1 MSYHGPA
8 WAGAISQRRKSFAAF
23 WSLVWLKI
31 EWQSGF
37 SMWKRP
43 FGPLGFSD
51 WSITLAISGKSFL
64 AAHRIDSALL
74 VQEICS
80 DRNALLLL
88 TSVQPRQSSNMVSL
102 KNLRQK
108 SIARAVSSE
117 SMTMVLPSASTS
129 RPPYDHSSG

>member
-1 MSYHGPA
+1 VSYHA
-8 WAGAISQRRKSFAAF
+8 AACLGAISQRRKSLAACL
-23 WSLVWLKI
+23 SGVWANT

-43 FGPLGFSD
+43 FGPFGFSD
-51 WSITLAISGKSFL
+51 WSITLAMSGKSFL

-88 TSVQPRQSSNMVSL
+88 TSVQPRQSSNMVCW
-102 KNLRQK
+102 KNLGQK
-108 SIARAVSSE
+108 STARAVSSE
-117 SMTMVLPSASTS
+117 SITMVLPSASTS
-129 RPPYDHSSG
+129 RAPYDHNSG

>member
-1 MSYHGPA
+1 MSSQAPHCL
-8 WAGAISQRRKSFAAF
+8 GAISQRRKSLAAF
-23 WSLVWLKI
+23 LSSVWVKI

-51 WSITLAISGKSFL
+51 WSVTFAISGKSFL

-88 TSVQPRQSSNMVSL
+88 TSVQPSTSSNMVSL
-102 KNLRQK
+102 KKRRQK
-108 SIARAVSSE
+108 STARAVSSE
-117 SMTMVLPSASTS
+117 SIAMVLPSASTS
-129 RPPYDHSSG
+129 RAPYDHSSG

>member
-1 MSYHGPA
+1 MSNHGPA
-8 WAGAISQRRKSFAAF
+8 CSGFISQLRKSLAACL
-23 WSLVWLKI
+23 SGVWLKI
-31 EWQSGF
+31 ACACGL

-88 TSVQPRQSSNMVSL
+88 TSVQARQSSSIVSL
-102 KNLRQK
+102 
-108 SIARAVSSE
+108 
-117 SMTMVLPSASTS
+117 
-129 RPPYDHSSG
+129 